1 MKEADGVTGEH
12 PDVTEPVTTPE
23 SGEVELPESAAERTE
38 IVPPIVEDG
47 IEDAVVVEDDEG
59 VETEASLESGD
70 LPEDVAEPDRPESDA
85 ELTDV
90 IAPLPAEPEAVEPEA
105 GEPDLDPAATAL
117 VPAVP
122 EATDDPEATTV
133 VPLAA
138 AEPERTE
145 VLPETGSD
153 DGGDDSDGG
162 DDTPAGLLDEMPEE
176 RRSGRTWK
184 VLTGVGIGIVV
195 LAGVYLGGVFYTAD
209 RTPPNATVSG
219 VDVGGMTTSDAVS
232 TVRAAFDP
240 RADAAIPLTIG
251 EIEATIEPAAAGL
264 TYDPEASV
272 GQITGRSWDPRVIWE
287 RLAGTVDVEA
297 VTHVDQAAL
306 EEQLDEAASYVAVAP
321 QDAAIVFADGRAV
334 VTDPVDGAELDVP
347 GAVAIISEDWLTAE
361 GSLDLPLSVV
371 TPDLDQAAV
380 DAAMSTIVDPMMSAP
395 VTLQAGE
402 QQLAIEPVTLTE
414 ISSLVG
420 ADGAFELVVDPT
432 KVAEVVAT
440 GLPDLGG
447 EPKDASFQFVD
458 GVPTVVPAVEGTGI
472 DAQQIADVVAA
483 AAIEP
488 TGRVATAELVSAEP
502 EFTTAAAEAL
512 GPLEVV
518 GEFSTPMPYDPP
530 RTENLVIGTGRI
542 TGTVVMPGQEFSLL
556 GTIGPISTANG
567 YNVSHGVD
575 QGLVVDVAGGG
586 LSQLSTTTFNAAFE
600 AGMVDVEHRPH
611 TRWFDRYPPGRE
623 ATVNDPGLDMRWRN
637 DTPYPILMQAG
648 VADSRTWVKLWSVPY
663 WDVEI
668 VSGAKYNFTSSKT
681 IYNTKANCQAESGGK
696 QGFSINVER
705 TVSRDGVVDTEASGT
720 LSWTYTAWPKVVCGP
735 DPATLPPP
743 TPEAPA
749 EG

>member
-1 MKEADGVTGEH
+1 M
-12 PDVTEPVTTPE
+12 TEPVTTPE

-59 VETEASLESGD
+59 VETEASLESGG
-70 LPEDVAEPDRPESDA
+70 LPEDAEPDRPESDA

-105 GEPDLDPAATAL
+105 GEPDLDPAATTL

-122 EATDDPEATTV
+122 EATDDAEATEATDDAEATTV

-512 GPLEVV
+512 GPLEVI

-637 DTPYPILMQAG
+637 NTPYPILMQAG